1 MSSEE
6 IPQALSSQL
15 AELAVSYQ
23 MAADKISERE
33 KAAEQ
38 RMQAGDQ
45 FLTEQLDKINAMMA
59 DLREVMTEAGAA
71 RSRIAAKEALSANE
85 VQIDHLKKMSSETS
99 QTLRESCER
108 FDRTISST
116 AKNISEAI
124 GAFKIDEFQKFTE
137 QSCLQI
143 KDTASTAI
151 GKMTDI
157 LRWFH
162 WKNLALA
169 AGLSLLVAIFMG
181 LYINDEWP
189 WEMHG
194 DVVKQRNAGQAVMN
208 AWPNLSKQ
216 DQQQLEQN
224 IMQLSKHN

>member
-1 MSSEE
+1 MSLE
-6 IPQALSSQL
+6 IPQELSTQL
-15 AELAVSYQ
+15 AELVASYEIAV
-23 MAADKISERE
+23 DKIAEHE
-33 KAAEQ
+33 KVIEQ
-38 RMQAGDQ
+38 RMQTADQ
-45 FLTEQLDKINAMMA
+45 FLSEQVDKINALMT

-71 RSRIAAKEALSANE
+71 RSRIAAKEALNVSE
-85 VQIDHLKKMSSETS
+85 TQIQHLKQMSTDTN

-124 GAFKIDEFQKFTE
+124 GTFKMDEFQKFTE
-137 QSCLQI
+137 QSCLQV
-143 KDTASTAI
+143 KDTAAGAI

-157 LRWFH
+157 VRWFH

-169 AGLSLLVAIFMG
+169 AGLSLVVAIFMG

-194 DVVKQRNAGQAVMN
+194 NVVKQRNAGQALMN
-208 AWPNLSKQ
+208 AWPNLNKQ
-216 DQQQLEQN
+216 DQQYLEQG
-224 IMQLSKHN
+224 IMKLSRDQ